1 MFLTQS
7 PETAE
12 AREETAVK
20 EEELREST
28 FDEG

>member
-1 MFLTQS
+1 MT
-7 PETAE
+7 TAE